1 MMDTPTPTHIA
12 NMFSY
17 PGGSKQPGS
26 NYPMS
31 SQAQIQSKSQQQ
43 QRHDRSAMQNIMG
56 DFSHSQ
62 PSSGTKPN
70 NLEKMLFDED
80 FDLPMSQGLPQ
91 APTIPSKV
99 PSMSSQKQSK
109 QHAVSDFAALFGDD
123 GDSSSLFGNLSQNNP
138 ASNLSSSFG
147 GFSASGHKPDPS
159 SVKTEMKTEAPS
171 LPSHPSSIQSMSTSV
186 KTEYSEYKVKKE
198 ETDSKRRSSD
208 KLQSEE
214 KRPRMSKTGGLF
226 SPSPTDE
233 KPSLPSLMSPI
244 KSEQDH
250 KRSRTASSSKD
261 PDAVVSV
268 QKLENLAPEFQAFR
282 GSNAPASIILGPNDR
297 PSPSKKKEGDPSP
310 KKERQ
315 ESSQDK
321 RRSGSGASREKP
333 PEAGASNSSPSKS
346 EDKNRDH
353 KKKKEKK
360 EKKSKDKKD
369 KRKEGEP
376 KKDDDKDKKHKKD
389 KKKSKDKDKEKE
401 KERDKD
407 KSKNP
412 SVKIK
417 MSATGTPSGSP
428 GRDSGQE
435 GGSGM
440 PAIPKITLKLGGG
453 ITRIAGGDGDTDSGS
468 KKEKDSRKRERSAS
482 SAKLDKFEVPAAKM
496 ARATGADP
504 SRESKFLEE
513 SFKKKERR

>member
-1 MMDTPTPTHIA
+1 MDPNSMMDTPTPTHIA

-17 PGGSKQPGS
+17 PGGPKQPGS

-31 SQAQIQSKSQQQ
+31 SQAQMQSKSQQ

-62 PSSGTKPN
+62 PSSDTKPK
-70 NLEKMLFDED
+70 NLQTMLFDD
-80 FDLPMSQGLPQ
+80 FEDLPLPQGLPQ
-91 APTIPSKV
+91 APTMPSKI
-99 PSMSSQKQSK
+99 PSMSSQKMSK

-147 GFSASGHKPDPS
+147 GFSASGHKPDIS
-159 SVKTEMKTEAPS
+159 SVKPEIKTEAPS
-171 LPSHPSSIQSMSTSV
+171 LSSHPSSVQPMSTSV

-233 KPSLPSLMSPI
+233 KPILPSLMSPI
-244 KSEQDH
+244 KSEHDN

-310 KKERQ
+310 KKERLT
-315 ESSQDK
+315 ESSSDK
-321 RRSGSGASREKP
+321 RRSGSGASRDKP

-353 KKKKEKK
+353 KKKKEKR
-360 EKKSKDKKD
+360 EKK
-369 KRKEGEP
+369 E
-376 KKDDDKDKKHKKD
+376 KKD
-389 KKKSKDKDKEKE
+389 KKE
-401 KERDKD
+401 
-407 KSKNP
+407 
-412 SVKIK
+412 
-417 MSATGTPSGSP
+417 
-428 GRDSGQE
+428 
-435 GGSGM
+435 
-440 PAIPKITLKLGGG
+440 
-453 ITRIAGGDGDTDSGS
+453 
-468 KKEKDSRKRERSAS
+468 
-482 SAKLDKFEVPAAKM
+482 
-496 ARATGADP
+496 
-504 SRESKFLEE
+504 
-513 SFKKKERR
+513 KKKEGESKNDDDKVSLKLDFLFLL